1 MPSRYS
7 SVESREDASQLA
19 ENLGI
24 RFLTVPI
31 DETFQAYLEMLA
43 EPFAGLDQ
51 DVTEENIQARIRGNI
66 LMALSNKFGWLVLA
80 TGNKSEMGVGY
91 ATLYGDM
98 AGGFAVIKDVP
109 KMLVYE
115 LAEHVNVREGHPAI
129 PQRILDKAPTA
140 ELRPDQK
147 DEDSLPPYRVLDPI
161 LQAYVEEDRGLE
173 EIVALG
179 FDANTV
185 SEVLGMVDRA
195 EYKRRQAPPGVRI
208 TPRAFGKDRRLPIT
222 NHYRDERP

>member
-1 MPSRYS
+1 
-7 SVESREDASQLA
+7 V
-19 ENLGI
+19 
-24 RFLTVPI
+24 LT
-31 DETFQAYLEMLA
+31 
-43 EPFAGLDQ
+43 
-51 DVTEENIQARIRGNI
+51 
-66 LMALSNKFGWLVLA
+66 
-80 TGNKSEMGVGY
+80 TGNKSEMSVGY

-115 LAEHVNVREGHPAI
+115 LAEHVNAREDHLAI

-161 LQAYVEEDRGLE
+161 LHAYVEEDRGLD
-173 EIVALG
+173 EIMALG
-179 FDANTV
+179 VDAVTV
-185 SEVLGMVDRA
+185 SEVLGLVDRA

-222 NHYRDERP
+222 NHFHDARP